1 MGYKGL
7 DIDLTTE
14 HTAHYVLPKHQL
26 TWFSRPSERGTAVL
40 PSLEEQA
47 SRHEMFTYV
56 GRHITGAPLGLR
68 PGLMVET
75 RVYKALVPLL

>member
-1 MGYKGL
+1 MYFPSINSFGSH
-7 DIDLTTE
+7 D
-14 HTAHYVLPKHQL
+14 H
-26 TWFSRPSERGTAVL
+26 SERGTAVL

-47 SRHEMFTYV
+47 SGHEMFTYV

-75 RVYKALVPLL
+75 RVYKALVPVL